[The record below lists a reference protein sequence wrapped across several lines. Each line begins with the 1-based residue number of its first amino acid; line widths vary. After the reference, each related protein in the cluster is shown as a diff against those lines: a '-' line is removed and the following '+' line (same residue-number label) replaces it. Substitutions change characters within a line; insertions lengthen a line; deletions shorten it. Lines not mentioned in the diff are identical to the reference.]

1 MFAIK
6 YLHVPSERA
15 ARFLVRSGLAEH
27 LPMRGFPS
35 LVVRTIRNVE
45 FYDRLNGKMRRYA
58 PGEYFISFEEC
69 SRSRLFGLLWD
80 PNDAEKALRA
90 RHPDE
95 YTVLD
100 LYFEYVPGFYDWDGR
115 YIERCAEE
123 DAKRHAEWLAY
134 EEEKARWSAERI
146 DETVAKA
153 SEDELERHVENYMIW
168 ESERTDGAYDL
179 VTSYCQLGGC
189 TVKSEVFETLRA
201 ALAEAAR
208 REALGIMPEMGLCP
222 ECAAEYWGA

>member
-1 MFAIK
+1 M
-6 YLHVPSERA
+6 PSERA
-15 ARFLVRSGLAEH
+15 VRFMLKSGLLRL
-27 LPMRGFPS
+27 LPMRGIPS
-35 LVVRTIRNVE
+35 LVVRTVEDVE
-45 FYDRLNGKMRRYA
+45 FYDKANKKMRRYGA
-58 PGEYFISFEEC
+58 GEYFVSFEEC
-69 SRSRLFGLLWD
+69 VRSRLFGLLWD
-80 PNDAEKALRA
+80 PNDAMEALREE
-90 RHPDE
+90 HPDE
-95 YTVLD
+95 WSVFD
-100 LYFEYVPGFYDWDGR
+100 RWFEYIPGFYDWDAG
-115 YIERCAEE
+115 YLAKCAEE
-123 DAKRHAEWLAY
+123 DARWHAEWLAY

-146 DETVAKA
+146 DETVAEA

-189 TVKSEVFETLRA
+189 TVESEEFETLRA